1 MAVLSD
7 YTSGTI
13 TVTQNSVNFTGTNT
27 LWRTAQFREGDT
39 VQLKGYTAII
49 AAASAADP
57 RIASNTTGT
66 FTELWPGPSG
76 TFAYRMRFMPDGAR
90 VTAQTTTLIE
100 LLGNGNLQALAGVGG
115 ATKTLPYFTGAGSM
129 DAVAG
134 AANTMP
140 YFTGVNGMAATG
152 LTAFARSLLDDN
164 DAATMLGTLGLTND
178 AIHSKSLDSFGN
190 YWPSTAPIDVL
201 SLPAGSSGLATASG
215 HTNLPPTTPGVNFWY
230 LEAQR
235 TYSDNRRRIIATGV
249 PGNAPATVPVQYI
262 ISNDAS
268 GNWTPWRLLTVLEG
282 SNSNG
287 SYVRLPDGTQ
297 ICYRAGVTTSST
309 WTATGSVFKSGATN
323 WTYPAAFNEAP
334 LVLAGTNADNAW
346 YGASNGTTTG
356 GGVSFFLPFSYSQ
369 SLVARLVAIGRW
381 F

>member
-57 RIASNTTGT
+57 RMASNTAGT
-66 FTELWPGPSG
+66 VTEPWPGPSG

-100 LLGNGNLQALAGVGG
+100 LLGNGNLQALAGLAG

-140 YFTGVNGMAATG
+140 YFTGVNG
-152 LTAFARSLLDDN
+152 
-164 DAATMLGTLGLTND
+164 
-178 AIHSKSLDSFGN
+178 
-190 YWPSTAPIDVL
+190 
-201 SLPAGSSGLATASG
+201 
-215 HTNLPPTTPGVNFWY
+215 
-230 LEAQR
+230 
-235 TYSDNRRRIIATGV
+235 
-249 PGNAPATVPVQYI
+249 
-262 ISNDAS
+262 
-268 GNWTPWRLLTVLEG
+268 
-282 SNSNG
+282 
-287 SYVRLPDGTQ
+287 
-297 ICYRAGVTTSST
+297 
-309 WTATGSVFKSGATN
+309 
-323 WTYPAAFNEAP
+323 
-334 LVLAGTNADNAW
+334 
-346 YGASNGTTTG
+346 
-356 GGVSFFLPFSYSQ
+356 
-369 SLVARLVAIGRW
+369 
-381 F
+381 

>member
-57 RIASNTTGT
+57 RIASNTAGT
-66 FTELWPGPSG
+66 FTEPWPGPSG

-100 LLGNGNLQALAGVGG
+100 LLGNGNLQALAGLAG

-140 YFTGVNGMAATG
+140 YFTGVNGMARTP
-152 LTAFARSLLDDN
+152 LTPLARSLLDDTTG
-164 DAATMLGTLGLTND
+164 AEMWTTLGGVT
-178 AIHSKSLDSFGN
+178 LDSAN
-190 YWPSTAPIDVL
+190 
-201 SLPAGSSGLATASG
+201 SGY
-215 HTNLPPTTPGVNFWY
+215 FK
-230 LEAQR
+230 
-235 TYSDNRRRIIATGV
+235 
-249 PGNAPATVPVQYI
+249 
-262 ISNDAS
+262 
-268 GNWTPWRLLTVLEG
+268 
-282 SNSNG
+282 
-287 SYVRLPDGTQ
+287 LPDARGTIIQ
-297 ICYRAGVTTSST
+297 RGIY
-309 WTATGSVFKSGATN
+309 WTG
-323 WTYPAAFNEAP
+323 
-334 LVLAGTNADNAW
+334 
-346 YGASNGTTTG
+346 NGTTITFPMAFPNAVRMVLASMASRPNGDTPLIVMTG
-356 GGVSFFLPFSYSQ
+356 GE
-369 SLVARLVAIGRW
+369 SLTGFTAYTRNAANGATVTATIYWEAIGH
-381 F
+381 

>member
-57 RIASNTTGT
+57 RIASNTAGT
-66 FTELWPGPSG
+66 FTEPWPGPSG

-100 LLGNGNLQALAGVGG
+100 LLGNGNLQALSGING
-115 ATKTLPYFTGAGSM
+115 ATKTLPYFTGAGTM
-129 DAVAG
+129 DALIG

-140 YFTGVNGMAATG
+140 YFTGVNGMGVTA
-152 LTAFARSLLDDN
+152 LTAFARTLLDDN
-164 DAATMLGTLGLTND
+164 DAATMLSTLGLT
-178 AIHSKSLDSFGN
+178 GN
-190 YWPSTAPIDVL
+190 TVANMALGSYGVYNSSSTDTNVDNL
-201 SLPAGSSGLATASG
+201 VAGERGLYTYTTGGVGFPENSGLWWIETQALYSSASALRQIATRYNPGGSGVSVMYVRTRNSSSGAWG
-215 HTNLPPTTPGVNFWY
+215 
-230 LEAQR
+230 
-235 TYSDNRRRIIATGV
+235 
-249 PGNAPATVPVQYI
+249 
-262 ISNDAS
+262 
-268 GNWTPWRLLTVLEG
+268 PWRLLTVLEG

-287 SYVRLPDGTQ
+287 SYVRFPDGTQ
-297 ICYRAGVTTSST
+297 ICYRAGVATSST
-309 WTATGSVFKSGATN
+309 WTATGSVFRSGRTD
-323 WTYPAAFNEAP
+323 WTYPVSFNEAP
-334 LVLAGTNADNAW
+334 LVLAGTNAENAW
-346 YGASNGTTTG
+346 CAVANGSTTS

-369 SLVARLVAIGRW
+369 SLTARLAAIGRW
-381 F
+381 S